1 MAETLNNVLVVRA
14 THTDLAD
21 TSETFTMARAASVMD
36 VVLIATNGGAGT
48 VTVKNGANAITA
60 ALDPSS
66 TDTAVIRPTTGA
78 VFTAAE
84 KDLAVGDV
92 LTFDPSAATG
102 LWECYA
108 YLYPTPAVAE

>member
-14 THTDLAD
+14 VGTGDDQTY
-21 TSETFTMARAASVMD
+21 TMARAAQVLD

-48 VTVKNGANAITA
+48 VTVQNGSGAITA
-60 ALDPSS
+60 ALNPAS
-66 TDTAVIRPTTGA
+66 TDTAVIRPAKGGDF
-78 VFTAAE
+78 FTAE

-92 LTFDPSAATG
+92 LTFNVSAAT
-102 LWECYA
+102 LNYECYA